1 MQTFLYVL
9 GPFIL
14 QCGGATAL
22 VAIGGA
28 VAHAIFKRTRS
39 AVQLKN
45 AQRDSIETLRSWA
58 NDADCFV
65 DDLVVQTSLHP
76 SLKEA
81 LPEDMQTRLFDLNA
95 DSPQK
100 QLDGA
105 KPRRAITG
113 R

>member
-14 QCGGATAL
+14 QCAGALA
-22 VAIGGA
+22 VFAVGVA
-28 VAHAIFKRTRS
+28 VAHAVVKRTVV
-39 AVQLKN
+39 AVQLKQS
-45 AQRDSIETLRSWA
+45 QRDGIEQLRSWA
-58 NDADCFV
+58 HDADCFV

-76 SLKEA
+76 SLKDA
-81 LPEDMQTRLFDLNA
+81 LPEDLQTRLFDLNA